1 MAVEKRGHGVK
12 AASYTRYGPP
22 DILQIVEVAPP
33 VPGDDDVLIAVRAA
47 SANPLDVHFM
57 RGRPWPVRLAMGLR
71 RPKRTRP
78 GVDLAGIVE
87 AIGRNVTQFRPG
99 DAVFGSCR
107 GGAFAELVCAAE
119 DKLAAKPAS
128 LSFEQAAALP
138 VAGLTAL
145 QGLRDKGRLQPGQ
158 RVLINGAGG
167 GIGTLAVQI
176 AKALGAEVT
185 AVCGADKLSLV
196 RGLGAGRAIDYR
208 KEDFLW
214 SGERFDLVF
223 DAVGNLWFPACR
235 RALTPSG
242 IVVAAGG
249 GGPGPPRLGRLAAR
263 LLTGLL
269 WSLFGHRKLVVLM
282 AKLRAEDLT
291 SLAALVD
298 SGRLMPVLDV
308 RHGLEALPDALR
320 QIQGGHARGKLVIS
334 LTPPE

>member
-1 MAVEKRGHGVK
+1 MAVEERGHSVK
-12 AASYTRYGPP
+12 AAEYKRYGPP
-22 DILQIVEVAPP
+22 SVLEVVEVAAP
-33 VPGDDDVLIAVRAA
+33 VPGDDEVLIAVRAA
-47 SANPLDVHFM
+47 SVNPLDVHFM

-87 AIGRNVTQFRPG
+87 ATGRNVTQFKRG

-107 GGAFAELVCAAE
+107 GGAFAERVCAGE
-119 DKLAAKPAS
+119 DKLAAKPDS

-167 GIGTLAVQI
+167 GIGTFAVQI
-176 AKALGAEVT
+176 AKAFGAEVT

-196 RGLGAGRAIDYR
+196 RGLGADRTIDYR
-208 KEDFLW
+208 TEDF
-214 SGERFDLVF
+214 SQRGERFDLIF

-235 RALTPSG
+235 RILSSG
-242 IVVAAGG
+242 GILVAAGG

-263 LLTGLL
+263 MLTGLL
-269 WSLFGHRKLVVLM
+269 WSLLSRRKFVVLM

-291 SLAALVD
+291 RLAALVET
-298 SGRLMPVLDV
+298 GKLTPVLDV
-308 RHGLEALPDALR
+308 RQGLEALPDALR
-320 QIQGGHARGKLVIS
+320 QVQSGHARGKLVIS
-334 LTPPE
+334 LTPTE

>member
-1 MAVEKRGHGVK
+1 MEKRGHSVK

-22 DILQIVEVAPP
+22 GVLQIVEVEPP
-33 VPGDDDVLIAVRAA
+33 VPSDDEVLIAVRAA

-87 AIGRNVTQFRPG
+87 ATGRNVTQFRPG

-107 GGAFAELVCAAE
+107 GGAFADRVCAGE
-119 DKLAAKPAS
+119 DKLAAKPES

-176 AKALGAEVT
+176 ARAFGAEVT

-196 RGLGAGRAIDYR
+196 RGLGADRAIDYR
-208 KEDFLW
+208 KEDFIR
-214 SGERFDLVF
+214 SGERFDLIF

-235 RALTPSG
+235 RALTSRG

-263 LLTGLL
+263 MLTGLL
-269 WSLFGHRKLVVLM
+269 LSLFGRRKFVVLM

-291 SLAALVD
+291 SLAALVETHKVT
-298 SGRLMPVLDV
+298 PVLDV

-320 QIQGGHARGKLVIS
+320 QVQSGHARGKLIIS
-334 LTPPE
+334 LTAAE